1 MIGHGVTAAQVY
13 AAGAACLDESPA
25 LSALPKDPP
34 SLVSF
39 PALGHGIGLGWE
51 GPYLAQGNDTV
62 LEAGMVLA
70 PEILQGHPS
79 VGGAM
84 FEQNGVVTDDGFEI
98 LSTARERWWV

>member
-1 MIGHGVTAAQVY
+1 
-13 AAGAACLDESPA
+13 
-25 LSALPKDPP
+25 
-34 SLVSF
+34 
-39 PALGHGIGLGWE
+39 
-51 GPYLAQGNDTV
+51 
-62 LEAGMVLA
+62 MVLA